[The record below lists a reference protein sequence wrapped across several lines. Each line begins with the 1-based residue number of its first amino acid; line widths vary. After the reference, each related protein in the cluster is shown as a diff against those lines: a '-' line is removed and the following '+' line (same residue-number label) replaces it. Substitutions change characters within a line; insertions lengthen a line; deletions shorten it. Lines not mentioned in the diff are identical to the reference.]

1 MKILTN
7 KSFNDLMITIAKQQ
21 KEIAKQEIE
30 IEKLQNAIKVL
41 KNDKNIL
48 LNILNPDIL
57 GLDFPNSEERGLS
70 GETDTP
76 DNISDILSL

>member
-7 KSFNDLMITIAKQQ
+7 KSFDDLMITIAKQQ
-21 KEIAKQEIE
+21 KEI
-30 IEKLQNAIKVL
+30 EKLQNTIKVL

-57 GLDFPNSEERGLS
+57 GLDFPNSEERGS
-70 GETDTP
+70 GDSDTP
-76 DNISDILSL
+76 DNLSDILSL